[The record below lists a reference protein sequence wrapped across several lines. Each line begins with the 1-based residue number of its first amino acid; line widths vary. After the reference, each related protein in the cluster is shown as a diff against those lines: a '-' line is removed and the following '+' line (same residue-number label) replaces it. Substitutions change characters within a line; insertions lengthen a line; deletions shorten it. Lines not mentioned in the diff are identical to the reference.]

1 MKKFTR
7 MSLFMVALFAVAITQ
22 TGCNAQRIGDFVQ
35 KVVGVVKG
43 VVETIKNIKSGGGS
57 STSDTDSTPGTTAT
71 TPTDSS
77 SAPPADTPSTNSGAA
92 SCQIT
97 VYGAAWCKA
106 CQAAKAY
113 FEKKGSLFTYK
124 DVEKDAGAKDEM
136 KKKLE
141 AAGQSG
147 NAIPVIDI
155 CGTIV
160 IGFDQAKIEKI
171 LKEKGASGASTPAAA
186 QRLQQGDDDEEL
198 PE

>member
-1 MKKFTR
+1 MKKFAR
-7 MSLFMVALFAVAITQ
+7 LSLFMVALFAVAITQ
-22 TGCNAQRIGDFVQ
+22 TGCNAQRIGDFIK

-43 VVETIKNIKSGGGS
+43 VVDVIKNIKSGAG
-57 STSDTDSTPGTTAT
+57 TPPTNTDSTTNST
-71 TPTDSS
+71 
-77 SAPPADTPSTNSGAA
+77 SAPPNDNSSSTASGTASTNSNAA

-97 VYGAAWCKA
+97 VYGAAWCGA
-106 CQAAKAY
+106 CQSAKAY
-113 FEKKGSLFTYK
+113 FEKKGSPFTYK
-124 DVEKDAGAKDEM
+124 DVEKDAGARDEM

-141 AAGQSG
+141 AAGKSG